1 LDNLKKIVAFGT
13 TLMAMLPALAQDVG
27 GPEAEETEL
36 RRYTVEVI
44 IFRYAQDVSVGSE
57 VFSPDEPESEV
68 EPGLEADAA
77 EGPESEP
84 PPPVE
89 ESVIETL
96 EQSEPMPDT
105 ELVLLEEDDYS
116 LTDVLDKL
124 DLLDVYEPLMHFGW
138 TQAAL
143 EQEQTPPLDL
153 MTLGVPPAELA
164 GTFTLYLGRYL
175 HLVVDLQLDAVT
187 PGEETLEELE
197 EPLEVVPTYGDYR
210 SLGETFDSVDDEP
223 APGPV
228 RYRITEDRIVKNGDL
243 RYFDHPKFGVL
254 ARVTRVEDA
263 AEVVDETAVEEL
275 LGYPP
280 E

>member
-1 LDNLKKIVAFGT
+1 MDKLKKIAAFGT
-13 TLMAMLPALAQDVG
+13 ALLAMLPALAQQVTDL
-27 GPEAEETEL
+27 EAEETEI
-36 RRYTVEVI
+36 RRYTVEVV

-57 VFSPDEPESEV
+57 VFSPDEPEPGV
-68 EPGLEADAA
+68 EPGLETDATDD
-77 EGPESEP
+77 PESEL

-89 ESVIETL
+89 EPVIETL
-96 EQSEPMPDT
+96 EESEPMPDT

-116 LTDVLDKL
+116 MTDILDKL

-143 EQEQTPPLDL
+143 EQEDTPPLDL
-153 MTLGVPPAELA
+153 MTLGMPPEGLA
-164 GTFTLYLGRYL
+164 GTLTLYLGRYL
-175 HLVVDLQLDAVT
+175 HLVVDLQLDAAA
-187 PGEETLEELE
+187 PGEETLGGLQELPE
-197 EPLEVVPTYGDYR
+197 AVPIYGDYR
-210 SLGETFDSVDDEP
+210 SLGETFDSMDDES

-228 RYRITEDRIVKNGDL
+228 RYRIIEDRIVKNGDL
-243 RYFDHPKFGVL
+243 RYYDHPKFGVL

-263 AEVVDETAVEEL
+263 DEALDDAAVEEL